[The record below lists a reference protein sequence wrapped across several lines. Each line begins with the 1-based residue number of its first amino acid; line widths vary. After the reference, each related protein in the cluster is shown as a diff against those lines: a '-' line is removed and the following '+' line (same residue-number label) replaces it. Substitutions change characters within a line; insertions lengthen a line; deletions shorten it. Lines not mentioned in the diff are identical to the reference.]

1 MNRRSILRI
10 GLLSAVGYALVVPA
24 AATAQTERDR
34 KQGDRPSAPK
44 AGDSAPMMT
53 LKALGDGPAVN
64 LESLHGN
71 KPVLLFFG
79 SYT

>member
-1 MNRRSILRI
+1 MNRRSILRM
-10 GLLSAVGYALVVPA
+10 GLLSAAGCGLLIPA
-24 AATAQTERDR
+24 AATAQPQSGGKKGE
-34 KQGDRPSAPK
+34 RPSAPK
-44 AGDSAPMMT
+44 VGESAPMMS

-64 LESLHGN
+64 LESFQGK